1 MNSRDDGVRGAKIS
15 QAQAVSVG
23 THPCSA
29 NNHQRRKD
37 RRMKSWI
44 LTSNSWAVW
53 SPIEMD
59 DREEMTGN
67 RRIRRDL

>member
-23 THPCSA
+23 THP
-29 NNHQRRKD
+29 
-37 RRMKSWI
+37 
-44 LTSNSWAVW
+44 SNSWAVW